1 MAKVRLLK
9 HMASPFYRGHAGD
22 VIDVTDE
29 LAEQLVD
36 AESAE
41 PVVEEEPEEEVVAD
55 EDE

>member
-1 MAKVRLLK
+1 VAKVRLLK